1 MAAEAFRDDP
11 RWPAG
16 AERLLD
22 AGQVAEALDDQA
34 RRLAAVLPV
43 DAEVSFLALMKGGM
57 YPTIALSR
65 RLERALAVDYVHAT
79 RYRDRTRGG
88 DIEWVHWPEP
98 ARLAEHVVVV
108 DDIFDEGHTMAAV
121 VERLKADG
129 HRRVTTA
136 VLALK
141 RHERGLPRDW
151 VDDHALEV
159 PDRYVFGCGMDY
171 RGLWR
176 QLDDIWALPA

>member
-1 MAAEAFRDDP
+1 MAVEAVRRDP
-11 RWPAG
+11 CWPSG
-16 AERLLD
+16 AERLIG
-22 AGQVAEALDDQA
+22 AGQVAAALDDQA
-34 RRLAAVLPV
+34 RRLAARLPADV
-43 DAEVSFLALMKGGM
+43 DVSLVALMKGGM
-57 YPTIALSR
+57 YPTVALSR

-79 RYRDRTRGG
+79 RYRDRTQGG
-88 DIEWVHWPEP
+88 DIEWVHWPDP
-98 ARLAEHVVVV
+98 ARLGDYVVVV

-121 VERLKADG
+121 VERLKSDG
-129 HRRVTTA
+129 HLRVMTA

-141 RHERGLPRDW
+141 RHDRGLPRDW